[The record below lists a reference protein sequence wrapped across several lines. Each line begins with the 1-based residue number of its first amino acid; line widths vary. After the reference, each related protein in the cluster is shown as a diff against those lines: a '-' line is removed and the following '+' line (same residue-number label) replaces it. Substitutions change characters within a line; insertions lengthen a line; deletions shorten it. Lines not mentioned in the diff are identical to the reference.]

1 VSSILEALRELES
14 QQPPTMRSTLPPSDP
29 PSRINGGMET
39 VGLAAIGLVIG
50 ALLFVGVTAAWS
62 LYPVAATRV
71 AAVVTA
77 ARARVDAPAVA
88 PTVATQATSRPAW
101 LEGADPPRARLAQ
114 AAAPAAEHPRTRE
127 VRTGGSAVEV
137 TSLSYSPDPG
147 RRSVALR
154 LDNGDVVSLHERDSA
169 RGIEV
174 QLIDKDGVYVR
185 RGGDVTRLSAP
196 AQ

>member
-14 QQPPTMRSTLPPSDP
+14 QQPPTMRGTLPPSEP

-50 ALLFVGVTAAWS
+50 ALLFVGIASAWTVFPATWSRVVALVTTVRAPAEPPS
-62 LYPVAATRV
+62 AGTH
-71 AAVVTA
+71 
-77 ARARVDAPAVA
+77 ARAR
-88 PTVATQATSRPAW
+88 PTW
-101 LEGADPPRARLAQ
+101 LEAAEPPRARLAQ
-114 AAAPAAEHPRTRE
+114 TAPAAERPRTRE
-127 VRTGGSAVEV
+127 AHAAGSAVEV
-137 TSLSYSPDPG
+137 TALSYSPDPG

-154 LDNGDVVSLHERDSA
+154 LDDGEVVMLHEHDSA
-169 RGIEV
+169 RGVEI

-196 AQ
+196 ARD

>member
-14 QQPPTMRSTLPPSDP
+14 QQPPTMRSTLPPSEP
-29 PSRINGGMET
+29 PSRVNGGMET

-62 LYPVAATRV
+62 LFPAAWSRV
-71 AAVVTA
+71 ATVVTA
-77 ARARVDAPAVA
+77 ARARVDAPS
-88 PTVATQATSRPAW
+88 VATHATGRPAW

-114 AAAPAAEHPRTRE
+114 ATSGAERPRTRE
-127 VRTGGSAVEV
+127 IRAGGSAVEV
-137 TSLSYSPDPG
+137 TALSYSPDPG

-154 LDNGDVVSLHERDSA
+154 LDNGEVVSLHEHDSA
-169 RGIEV
+169 RGVEV

>member
-14 QQPPTMRSTLPPSDP
+14 QQPPTMRSTLPPSEP
-29 PSRINGGMET
+29 PSRMNGGMET

-50 ALLFVGVTAAWS
+50 ALLFVGLTAAWS

-88 PTVATQATSRPAW
+88 THAAGRPAW
-101 LEGADPPRARLAQ
+101 LEAADPPRARLAQ
-114 AAAPAAEHPRTRE
+114 ATSAAERPRTHE
-127 VRTGGSAVEV
+127 VRAGGSAVEV
-137 TSLSYSPDPG
+137 TALSYSPDPG

-154 LDNGDVVSLHERDSA
+154 LDNGDVVSLHEHDSA

-185 RGGDVTRLSAP
+185 RGGDVTHLSAP

>member
-14 QQPPTMRSTLPPSDP
+14 QQPPTMRSTLPPSEP

-62 LYPVAATRV
+62 LYPTASSRV
-71 AAVVTA
+71 AALVTA
-77 ARARVDAPAVA
+77 ARTRVDAPAVA
-88 PTVATQATSRPAW
+88 TRTTGRPAW
-101 LEGADPPRARLAQ
+101 LEAADPPRARLAQ
-114 AAAPAAEHPRTRE
+114 ATSGADRPRTRE
-127 VRTGGSAVEV
+127 VHAGGSAVEI

-154 LDNGDVVSLHERDSA
+154 LDNGEVVNLHEHDSA